1 MYVFITFAPLKF
13 ITMKIALAQLNYYIG
28 NFESNAEKIIST
40 ARKAKENGADLVV
53 FSELSVCGYC
63 PDDLLYRTDFIDGCN
78 ASVEKIIAECADIP
92 IIIGAPLSNVS
103 GKGKQLFNAAL
114 FIANGDVK
122 SQCKTVLPDEGVVD
136 EHRYF

>member
-53 FSELSVCGYC
+53 FSELSVR
-63 PDDLLYRTDFIDGCN
+63 P
-78 ASVEKIIAECADIP
+78 S
-92 IIIGAPLSNVS
+92 
-103 GKGKQLFNAAL
+103 
-114 FIANGDVK
+114 
-122 SQCKTVLPDEGVVD
+122 
-136 EHRYF
+136 